1 MAGKN
6 SGKPWVLLLLMLCGI
21 VIGSFIGQLT
31 QGISWLEWLDFGMN
45 FGIGMDGGNGVLVLN
60 LGAIVFSFGLT
71 IKISICSILGVVIAF
86 LVYRKL

>member
-6 SGKPWVLLLLMLCGI
+6 GKPWVLLLLMLCGI
-21 VIGSFIGQLT
+21 VIGSFIGHLA
-31 QGISWLEWLDFGMN
+31 QGVSWLEWLDYGMN
-45 FGIGMDGGNGVLVLN
+45 FGIGTESGSNALVLN
-60 LGAIVFSFGLT
+60 LGAIVVSFGLT